1 MSLRVVGYL
10 DGRPQYRDDGPSRA
24 RVSGY
29 GGSALGHTITVVLTE
44 AQRQAAERLRAEKRT
59 ESRP

>member
-1 MSLRVVGYL
+1 MRRVVGYL
-10 DGRPQYRDDGPSRA
+10 DGRPQYRDDGPARA
-24 RVSGY
+24 RVAGY